1 MTQSEMPFVAK
12 KPAIA
17 CTKDQCCMCRGVFAE
32 VFNQWI
38 CPHCHSHLSTSNL
51 CLNFCG
57 FKTPES

>member
-38 CPHCHSHLSTSNL
+38 CPHLICV
-51 CLNFCG
+51 
-57 FKTPES
+57 